1 MNLVPDESVHSDR
14 ALNNALSQFGLGHFS
29 PLDEWLGQGGRALS
43 GGEARRLSLSRTLL
57 ASPKVW
63 LVDEPFEGLDT
74 GNQQYVAAGL
84 TAAAENALVIIATH
98 VTPEDIRRS
107 ADQWIEM

>member
-1 MNLVPDESVHSDR
+1 MSKFRLC
-14 ALNNALSQFGLGHFS
+14 LS
-29 PLDEWLGQGGRALS
+29 W
-43 GGEARRLSLSRTLL
+43 LSLEIS
-57 ASPKVW
+57 
-63 LVDEPFEGLDT
+63 FEGLDT
-74 GNQQYVAAGL
+74 GNQQVVAAGL